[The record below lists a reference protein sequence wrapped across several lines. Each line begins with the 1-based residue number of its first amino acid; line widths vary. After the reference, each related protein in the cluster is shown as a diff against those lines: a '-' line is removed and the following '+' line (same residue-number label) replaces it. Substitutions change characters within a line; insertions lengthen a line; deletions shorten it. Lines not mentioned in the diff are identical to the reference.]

1 MSALNLPTG
10 RRAARRA
17 GDVAVAVPGL
27 LIAAAAAGAGCS
39 TRHRYDNVQGWQH
52 QQGLRVADLIE
63 REGCRRSS
71 ARSCEQYESERE
83 ALRRAAEPVAAPD
96 AAASAAARR

>member
-10 RRAARRA
+10 RRAARCARA
-17 GDVAVAVPGL
+17 ATVLVL

-39 TRHRYDNVQGWQH
+39 TRHLYDNVQGWQH
-52 QQGLRVADLIE
+52 QQCLRVTDLIE
-63 REGCRRSS
+63 RERCRRSS
-71 ARSCEQYESERE
+71 ARSWEQYEAERD
-83 ALRRAAEPVAAPD
+83 ALRRTAETVAAPG

>member
-17 GDVAVAVPGL
+17 RAATVLVL

-39 TRHRYDNVQGWQH
+39 TRHLYDNVQGWQH
-52 QQGLRVADLIE
+52 QQCLRVTDLTE
-63 REGCRRSS
+63 RERCRRSS
-71 ARSCEQYESERE
+71 ARSYEQYGAERD
-83 ALRRAAEPVAAPD
+83 ALRRTAETVAAPG